1 MGSPGAHFGSKL
13 RSTKGLNN
21 IVVFGLGH
29 MHTKQ
34 NLLLCE
40 MSTPAGN
47 WVSSSFAMSSAN
59 TLDGVMLSS
68 TLFCLFVKNSVIAD
82 KVSSVFFIPGVRTGV
97 VAGVDWF
104 AVTNVSLFDV
114 DTTWGLCFCVGIAL
128 RVGIDAGWCV
138 G

>member
-1 MGSPGAHFGSKL
+1 
-13 RSTKGLNN
+13 
-21 IVVFGLGH
+21 

-40 MSTPAGN
+40 TSTPAGN

-68 TLFCLFVKNSVIAD
+68 MRFCLFVKNSVIAD

-104 AVTNVSLFDV
+104 VVTNVSLFDV
-114 DTTWGLCFCVGIAL
+114 DTTGVCVSVSASPC
-128 RVGIDAGWCV
+128 VSESTPAGVTVESYNKPGMITCACKPASN
-138 G
+138 

>member
-1 MGSPGAHFGSKL
+1 
-13 RSTKGLNN
+13 
-21 IVVFGLGH
+21 

-40 MSTPAGN
+40 TSTPAGN
-47 WVSSSFAMSSAN
+47 WVSSSFTMSSAN

-68 TLFCLFVKNSVIAD
+68 TRFCLFVKNSVIAD
-82 KVSSVFFIPGVRTGV
+82 VSSVFFIPGVRTGV

-114 DTTWGLCFCVGIAL
+114 DTTGVCVSVSASPCVSESTPAGVTVESYNKPGMITYAL
-128 RVGIDAGWCV
+128 QTSK
-138 G
+138 